1 MNKLERYRALQQK
14 KRAKLEK
21 AQQDMNQIDQLV
33 QEEEN
38 TQILAVVR
46 SYAMTP
52 EELAVF
58 LREQHAGA
66 VTLVMEHPKEQEG
79 MDNET
84 GNP

>member
-58 LREQHAGA
+58 LRDQHAGA
-66 VTLVMEHPKEQEG
+66 VPLVPEYPKEQED

>member
-58 LREQHAGA
+58 LRDQHTGA
-66 VTLVMEHPKEQEG
+66 APLAPEYPKEQEG

>member
-58 LREQHAGA
+58 LRDQHAGA
-66 VTLVMEHPKEQEG
+66 VPLVMEHPNEQEG

>member
-52 EELAVF
+52 EELAAF
-58 LREQHAGA
+58 LRKQHAGA
-66 VTLVMEHPKEQEG
+66 VQLVPEHPKEQEG

-84 GNP
+84 DNP

>member
-52 EELAVF
+52 EELAAIEAEE
-58 LREQHAGA
+58 LA
-66 VTLVMEHPKEQEG
+66 QEAAE
-79 MDNET
+79 DAAPENDTEE
-84 GNP
+84 

>member
-58 LREQHAGA
+58 LRDQHTGT
-66 VTLVMEHPKEQEG
+66 VPLVPEYPKEQEG

-84 GNP
+84 DNP

>member
-52 EELAVF
+52 EELAAF
-58 LREQHAGA
+58 LREQHADA
-66 VTLVMEHPKEQEG
+66 TPLIVEYPKEQEG

>member
-52 EELAVF
+52 EELAAF
-58 LREQHAGA
+58 LRDQHAGA
-66 VTLVMEHPKEQEG
+66 ALSLIHI
-79 MDNET
+79 
-84 GNP
+84 

>member
-58 LREQHAGA
+58 LRDQHTGA
-66 VTLVMEHPKEQEG
+66 APLVPEYQKEQEG

>member
-52 EELAVF
+52 EELAAF
-58 LREQHAGA
+58 LREQHTGA
-66 VTLVMEHPKEQEG
+66 VPLVPEYPKEQEG

>member
-58 LREQHAGA
+58 LRDKHTGA
-66 VTLVMEHPKEQEG
+66 VPLVPEYPKEQED